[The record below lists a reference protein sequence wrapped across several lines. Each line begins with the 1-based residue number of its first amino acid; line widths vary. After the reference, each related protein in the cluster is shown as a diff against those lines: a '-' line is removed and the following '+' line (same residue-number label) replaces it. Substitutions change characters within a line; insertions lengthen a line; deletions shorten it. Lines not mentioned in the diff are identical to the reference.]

1 MIFIL
6 SAKYTEQD
14 LRVEFGKIP
23 PAFLPVGNKRLYHYQ
38 IRSIRNKCP
47 DETIYLTLPATYK
60 LDEQDKLELDFLNI
74 QIVYIDDSFSLG
86 QAIAFCLSSV
96 KPDNVNSV
104 TLYYGDTL
112 LKDGLSRKEL
122 SNNVIYTAHSE
133 YNYIWLEIPEEG
145 FALKQIFCGI
155 LTVNYPLVLIHCLI
169 ETEFNLSKSLKLYN
183 DKYNFKLEKR
193 NDWLDF
199 GHLNTFYDSKTI
211 VTTQRAFNELKITK
225 YYVEKKSHKSRKLE
239 AEANWFMNI
248 PENLIHFT
256 PRLISTSKKEEYF
269 SYKLDYLY
277 CPTLTEMFVFGNHP
291 SDIWSLIINS
301 CFNFLRECKK
311 IERQDSCSF
320 YESLI
325 IKNNKRLNDFLS
337 QNPVYGAPILD
348 DENKSYSLIEILEFA
363 HGCINSNQITT
374 FVHGDFCFSNILFDF
389 QRNNIKVIDPRGLDF
404 NDNLSVYGD
413 LRYDLAKLV
422 HSAIGKYDFIVSDR
436 FSIME
441 NNNKIILELPSQV
454 ANISN
459 QIKDEIEK
467 LGYCYRE
474 ILAITITL
482 FLSMLPLHYDKPN
495 RQKAFIATAIKLYK
509 DLKNDN
515 YSNGRS

>member
-1 MIFIL
+1 
-6 SAKYTEQD
+6 
-14 LRVEFGKIP
+14 
-23 PAFLPVGNKRLYHYQ
+23 
-38 IRSIRNKCP
+38 
-47 DETIYLTLPATYK
+47 
-60 LDEQDKLELDFLNI
+60 
-74 QIVYIDDSFSLG
+74 
-86 QAIAFCLSSV
+86 
-96 KPDNVNSV
+96 
-104 TLYYGDTL
+104 
-112 LKDGLSRKEL
+112 
-122 SNNVIYTAHSE
+122 
-133 YNYIWLEIPEEG
+133 
-145 FALKQIFCGI
+145 
-155 LTVNYPLVLIHCLI
+155 
-169 ETEFNLSKSLKLYN
+169 
-183 DKYNFKLEKR
+183 
-193 NDWLDF
+193 
-199 GHLNTFYDSKTI
+199 
-211 VTTQRAFNELKITK
+211 
-225 YYVEKKSHKSRKLE
+225 
-239 AEANWFMNI
+239 
-248 PENLIHFT
+248 
-256 PRLISTSKKEEYF
+256 
-269 SYKLDYLY
+269 
-277 CPTLTEMFVFGNHP
+277 MFVFGNHP